1 MAENLDFFNIYIMG
15 MMETCFQ
22 LYFLAKFLKKKMWPP
37 FYFLFAVGAVIIN
50 EFIPSGT
57 MIGFVVFA
65 LLISICG
72 AFACHANFKDSL
84 LYAILIAEIMLLC
97 NGIIGSLM
105 SLPYPWLPA
114 FFHETGNIAA
124 MLICEA
130 ASFLLSG
137 FCYYIVYRYFSR
149 DDLYPV
155 DDRYPV
161 DDLYPA
167 DDLCSADAPDT
178 AMGMQQM
185 FLIFVPILMI
195 FIMSNYINAI
205 EYDFQFEI
213 LADKGP
219 AGHFFSHGQMLVM
232 YLLGLA
238 SLFCILFSY
247 KKLQQI
253 FRLSTEISL
262 LEQQEHSLNQYVEE
276 AKTHYDET
284 RSFRHDIRNHISVVK
299 KLLQNGKLE
308 EAAAYMEDLDDMAEK
323 MSFPCSTNNPVVDIL
338 VGNKLGIAKSM
349 GIDVDCSLLLPY
361 PCGVRDIDICI
372 VLSNALDNAIHAAKS
387 LDAGMGKYIR
397 VSGRIQGDFLMMEI
411 RNSFHG
417 KGAFKKG
424 TGLSNVKKVAE
435 RYGGAMSIETQ
446 ENIFVLHVLL
456 IIPQHP
462 ESSTQQMD

>member
-1 MAENLDFFNIYIMG
+1 MAEYLDFFNIYIMG
-15 MMETCFQ
+15 VVETSFQ
-22 LYFLAKFLKKKMWPP
+22 IYFLAKILKKKIWSPI
-37 FYFLFAVGAVIIN
+37 YFLFTAGAVIIN

-57 MIGFVVFA
+57 IIGFVVFV

-72 AFACHANFKDSL
+72 AFACHANFKASL
-84 LYAILIAEIMLLC
+84 LYATLTTEIMLFC
-97 NGIIGSLM
+97 SGIVNSLM
-105 SLPYPWLPA
+105 SLSYPWMPA

-124 MLICEA
+124 MLSCET

-137 FCYYIVYRYFSR
+137 FCYYIVYCYFSR

-155 DDRYPV
+155 D
-161 DDLYPA
+161 
-167 DDLCSADAPDT
+167 APDT
-178 AMGMQQM
+178 TMGMQQM

-195 FIMSNYINAI
+195 FIMGNYINAI

-219 AGHFFSHGQMLVM
+219 AGHFFSHGQMLFM
-232 YLLGLA
+232 YFLGLA

-276 AKTHYDET
+276 AKTRYDET
-284 RSFRHDIRNHISVVK
+284 KSFRHDIRNHIAVVK
-299 KLLQNGKLE
+299 KLLQGGKLE
-308 EAAAYMEDLDDMAEK
+308 EAVSYIEDMDDMAEK

-361 PCGVRDIDICI
+361 PCSLRDIDICI
-372 VLSNALDNAIHAAKS
+372 VLSNALDNAIQAVKN
-387 LDAGMGKYIR
+387 LGTGTEKYIH

-411 RNSFHG
+411 ENSFHG

-435 RYGGAMSIETQ
+435 KYGGAMSIEIQ
-446 ENIFVLHVLL
+446 ENVFALHVLL
-456 IIPQHP
+456 IISQHP
-462 ESSTQQMD
+462 VNSSQQMD

>member
-1 MAENLDFFNIYIMG
+1 MGADNMAKYLDFFNIYIMG
-15 MMETCFQ
+15 VIEASFYV
-22 LYFLAKFLKKKMWPP
+22 YFLSKFLKKKIWPP
-37 FYFLFAVGAVIIN
+37 FYFLFGVGVVIAG
-50 EFIPSGT
+50 EFIPNGT
-57 MIGFVVFA
+57 IAGFVVFV
-65 LLISICG
+65 LLLSICG
-72 AFACHANFKDSL
+72 AFVCHANFKASL
-84 LYAILIAEIMLLC
+84 LYATLTMEIMLLC
-97 NGIIGSLM
+97 SGIVNSLM

-114 FFHETGNIAA
+114 FFHEPGNVAA

-149 DDLYPV
+149 DALYPV
-155 DDRYPV
+155 DALYAV
-161 DDLYPA
+161 DALYPM
-167 DDLCSADAPDT
+167 DAPDT
-178 AMGMQQM
+178 TMGMQQM

-232 YLLGLA
+232 YFLGLA

-262 LEQQEHSLNQYVEE
+262 LEQQEHSLTQYVEE

-284 RSFRHDIRNHISVVK
+284 KSFRHDIRNHIAVVK
-299 KLLQNGKLE
+299 NLLRSGKLE
-308 EAAAYMEDLDDMAEK
+308 EAVSYMEDMDDMAEK

-338 VGNKLGIAKSM
+338 VGNKLGIAKGM

-361 PCGVRDIDICI
+361 PCSLRDIDICI
-372 VLSNALDNAIHAAKS
+372 VLSNALDNAIQAVKK
-387 LDAGMGKYIR
+387 LDDSIEKYIR

-411 RNSFHG
+411 ENSFHG

-435 RYGGAMSIETQ
+435 KYGGAMSIETQ
-446 ENIFVLHVLL
+446 ENVFILHVLL
-456 IIPQHP
+456 IIPQR
-462 ESSTQQMD
+462 S

>member
-1 MAENLDFFNIYIMG
+1 MGADNMAKYLDFFNIYIMG
-15 MMETCFQ
+15 VIEASFYV
-22 LYFLAKFLKKKMWPP
+22 YFLSKFLKKKIWPP
-37 FYFLFAVGAVIIN
+37 FYFLFGVGVVIAG
-50 EFIPSGT
+50 EFIPNGT
-57 MIGFVVFA
+57 IAGFVVFV
-65 LLISICG
+65 LLLSICG
-72 AFACHANFKDSL
+72 AFVCHANFKASL
-84 LYAILIAEIMLLC
+84 LYATLTMEIMLLC
-97 NGIIGSLM
+97 SGIVNSLM

-114 FFHETGNIAA
+114 FFHEPGNVAA

-149 DDLYPV
+149 DALYPV
-155 DDRYPV
+155 DALYAV
-161 DDLYPA
+161 DALYPM
-167 DDLCSADAPDT
+167 DAPDT
-178 AMGMQQM
+178 TMGMQQM

-219 AGHFFSHGQMLVM
+219 AGHFFSHGQMLAM
-232 YLLGLA
+232 YFLGLA

-247 KKLQQI
+247 KKLQQS
-253 FRLSTEISL
+253 FRLGTEISL

-284 RSFRHDIRNHISVVK
+284 KSFRHDIRNHIAVVK
-299 KLLQNGKLE
+299 NLLQSGKLE
-308 EAAAYMEDLDDMAEK
+308 EAVTYMEDLDDMAEK

-349 GIDVDCSLLLPY
+349 GVNADCSLLLPY
-361 PCGVRDIDICI
+361 PCGIRDIDLCI
-372 VLSNALDNAIHAAKS
+372 VLSNALDNAIHAVKN
-387 LDAGMGKYIR
+387 MGTGIEKYIR

-411 RNSFHG
+411 QNSFHG

-435 RYGGAMSIETQ
+435 KYGGVMSIETQ
-446 ENIFVLHVLL
+446 ENVFVLHVLL

>member
-1 MAENLDFFNIYIMG
+1 MAEYLDFFNIYIMG
-15 MMETCFQ
+15 VMETSFQ
-22 LYFLAKFLKKKMWPP
+22 LYFLAKNLKKKMWPP
-37 FYFLFAVGAVIIN
+37 FYFLFAAGAVITN

-57 MIGFVVFA
+57 IIGFVVFV

-72 AFACHANFKDSL
+72 VFACHANFKASL
-84 LYAILIAEIMLLC
+84 LYAMLTTELMLLC
-97 NGIIGSLM
+97 SGIVSSLM

-114 FFHETGNIAA
+114 FFRETGNIAA
-124 MLICEA
+124 MLLCEA

-137 FCYYIVYRYFSR
+137 FCYYILYRYFSW
-149 DDLYPV
+149 DELYPV
-155 DDRYPV
+155 D
-161 DDLYPA
+161 A
-167 DDLCSADAPDT
+167 LCPADAPDT
-178 AMGMQQM
+178 TMGMQQM

-219 AGHFFSHGQMLVM
+219 AGHFFSHGQMLAM
-232 YLLGLA
+232 YCLGLA

-247 KKLQQI
+247 KKLQQN

-276 AKTHYDET
+276 AKTRYDET
-284 RSFRHDIRNHISVVK
+284 KSFRHDIRNHIAVVK
-299 KLLQNGKLE
+299 KLLQSGKLE
-308 EAAAYMEDLDDMAEK
+308 EAITYMEDLDDMAEK

-349 GIDVDCSLLLPY
+349 GIDVGCSLLLPY
-361 PCGVRDIDICI
+361 PCGIRDIDICI
-372 VLSNALDNAIHAAKS
+372 VLSNALDNAIRAVKS
-387 LDAGMGKYIR
+387 LDAGMEKYIR

-411 RNSFHG
+411 QNSFQG

-446 ENIFVLHVLL
+446 ENVFVLHVLL

-462 ESSTQQMD
+462 ESSAQQMD

>member
-1 MAENLDFFNIYIMG
+1 MGAGNMAEYLDFFNIYIMG
-15 MMETCFQ
+15 VVETSFQ
-22 LYFLAKFLKKKMWPP
+22 IYFLAKILKKKIWSPI
-37 FYFLFAVGAVIIN
+37 YFLFTAGAVIIN

-57 MIGFVVFA
+57 IIGFVVFV

-72 AFACHANFKDSL
+72 AFACHANFKASL
-84 LYAILIAEIMLLC
+84 LYATLTTEIMLFC
-97 NGIIGSLM
+97 SGIVNSLM
-105 SLPYPWLPA
+105 SLSYPWMPA

-124 MLICEA
+124 MLICET

-137 FCYYIVYRYFSR
+137 FCYYIVYCYFSR

-155 DDRYPV
+155 D
-161 DDLYPA
+161 
-167 DDLCSADAPDT
+167 APDT
-178 AMGMQQM
+178 TMGMQQM

-195 FIMSNYINAI
+195 FIMGNYINAI

-219 AGHFFSHGQMLVM
+219 AGHFFSHGQMLFM
-232 YLLGLA
+232 YFLGLA

-276 AKTHYDET
+276 AKTRYDET
-284 RSFRHDIRNHISVVK
+284 KSFRHDIRNHIAVVK
-299 KLLQNGKLE
+299 KLLQGGKLE
-308 EAAAYMEDLDDMAEK
+308 EAVSYIEDMDDMAEK

-361 PCGVRDIDICI
+361 PCSLRDIDICI
-372 VLSNALDNAIHAAKS
+372 VLSNALDNAIQAVKN
-387 LDAGMGKYIR
+387 LGAGTEKYIR

-411 RNSFHG
+411 ENSFHG

-435 RYGGAMSIETQ
+435 KYGGAMSIEIQ
-446 ENIFVLHVLL
+446 ENVFALHVLL
-456 IIPQHP
+456 IISQHP
-462 ESSTQQMD
+462 VSSSQQMD

>member
-1 MAENLDFFNIYIMG
+1 MAEYLDFFNIYILG
-15 MMETCFQ
+15 VMETFFQ
-22 LYFLAKFLKKKMWPP
+22 LYFLAKILKKKMWTP
-37 FYFLFAVGAVIIN
+37 FYFLFAVGAVITN

-57 MIGFVVFA
+57 IIGFVVFV

-72 AFACHANFKDSL
+72 AFACHANFKDSI
-84 LYAILIAEIMLLC
+84 LYATLTTEIMMLC
-97 NGIIGSLM
+97 SGIVNSLM
-105 SLPYPWLPA
+105 SLQYPWLPA
-114 FFHETGNIAA
+114 FFHEAGNIAV

-130 ASFLLSG
+130 ASSLLSV
-137 FCYYIVYRYFSR
+137 FCYCIVYRYFSR

-155 DDRYPV
+155 D
-161 DDLYPA
+161 A
-167 DDLCSADAPDT
+167 LCPADAPDT

-276 AKTHYDET
+276 AKTRYDET
-284 RSFRHDIRNHISVVK
+284 KSFRHDIRNHIAVVK

-308 EAAAYMEDLDDMAEK
+308 EAVTYMEDLDDMAEK

-361 PCGVRDIDICI
+361 PCGIRDIDICI

-387 LDAGMGKYIR
+387 LDAGMEKYIR

-411 RNSFHG
+411 QNSFHG

-446 ENIFVLHVLL
+446 ENVFVLHVLL
-456 IIPQHP
+456 IIPQHS

>member
-1 MAENLDFFNIYIMG
+1 MAEYLDFFNVYIMG
-15 MMETCFQ
+15 VIETSFQ
-22 LYFLAKFLKKKMWPP
+22 IYFLAKLLKKKMWSP
-37 FYFLFAVGAVIIN
+37 FYFLFAVGAVIVG
-50 EFIPSGT
+50 EFIPCGT
-57 MIGFVVFA
+57 IVGFVVFV

-72 AFACHANFKDSL
+72 AFACHANFKASL
-84 LYAILIAEIMLLC
+84 LYATLTTEIMLLC
-97 NGIIGSLM
+97 SGIVSSLM

-130 ASFLLSG
+130 ASFMLSG

-155 DDRYPV
+155 D
-161 DDLYPA
+161 A
-167 DDLCSADAPDT
+167 LCPADAPDT
-178 AMGMQQM
+178 TMGMQQM

-219 AGHFFSHGQMLVM
+219 AGHFFSHGQMLAM
-232 YLLGLA
+232 YFLGLA

-247 KKLQQI
+247 KKLQQS
-253 FRLSTEISL
+253 FRLGTEISL

-284 RSFRHDIRNHISVVK
+284 KSFRHDIKNHIAVVK

-308 EAAAYMEDLDDMAEK
+308 EAVTYMEDLDDMAEK

-349 GIDVDCSLLLPY
+349 GVNADCSLLLPY
-361 PCGVRDIDICI
+361 PCGIRDIDLCI
-372 VLSNALDNAIHAAKS
+372 VLSNALDNAIHAVKN
-387 LDAGMGKYIR
+387 MGTGIEKYIR

-411 RNSFHG
+411 QNSFHG
-417 KGAFKKG
+417 KSVFKKG

-435 RYGGAMSIETQ
+435 KYGGVMSIETQ
-446 ENIFVLHVLL
+446 ENVFVLHVLL
-456 IIPQHP
+456 IIPQRP

>member
-1 MAENLDFFNIYIMG
+1 MGADNMAKYLDFFNIYIMG
-15 MMETCFQ
+15 VIEASFYV
-22 LYFLAKFLKKKMWPP
+22 YFLSKFLKKKIWPP
-37 FYFLFAVGAVIIN
+37 FYFLFGVGVVIAG
-50 EFIPSGT
+50 EFIPNGT
-57 MIGFVVFA
+57 IAGFVVFV
-65 LLISICG
+65 LLLSICG
-72 AFACHANFKDSL
+72 AFVCHANFKASL
-84 LYAILIAEIMLLC
+84 LYATLTMEIMLLC
-97 NGIIGSLM
+97 SGIVNSLM

-114 FFHETGNIAA
+114 FFHEPGNVAA

-149 DDLYPV
+149 DALYPV
-155 DDRYPV
+155 DALYAV
-161 DDLYPA
+161 DALYPM
-167 DDLCSADAPDT
+167 DAPDT
-178 AMGMQQM
+178 TMGMQQM

-213 LADKGP
+213 LVDKGP
-219 AGHFFSHGQMLVM
+219 AGHFFSHGQMLAM
-232 YLLGLA
+232 YFLGLA

-253 FRLSTEISL
+253 FRLNTEISL
-262 LEQQEHSLNQYVEE
+262 LEQQEHSLTQYVEE

-284 RSFRHDIRNHISVVK
+284 KSFRHDIRNHIAVVK
-299 KLLQNGKLE
+299 NLLRSGKLE
-308 EAAAYMEDLDDMAEK
+308 EAVCYMEDMDDMAEK

-338 VGNKLGIAKSM
+338 VGNKLGIAKGM

-361 PCGVRDIDICI
+361 PCSLRDIDICI
-372 VLSNALDNAIHAAKS
+372 VLSNALDNAIQAVKK
-387 LDAGMGKYIR
+387 LDDSIEKYIR

-411 RNSFHG
+411 ENSFHG

-435 RYGGAMSIETQ
+435 KYGGAMSIETQ
-446 ENIFVLHVLL
+446 ENVFILHVLL
-456 IIPQHP
+456 IIPQR
-462 ESSTQQMD
+462 S

>member
-1 MAENLDFFNIYIMG
+1 MAEYLDFFNIYIMG
-15 MMETCFQ
+15 VVETSFQ
-22 LYFLAKFLKKKMWPP
+22 IYFLAKILKKKIWSPI
-37 FYFLFAVGAVIIN
+37 YFLFTAGAVIIN

-57 MIGFVVFA
+57 IIGFVVFV

-72 AFACHANFKDSL
+72 AFACHANFKASL
-84 LYAILIAEIMLLC
+84 LYATLTTEIMLFC
-97 NGIIGSLM
+97 SGIVNSLM
-105 SLPYPWLPA
+105 SLPYPWMPA

-124 MLICEA
+124 MLICET

-137 FCYYIVYRYFSR
+137 FCYYIVYCYFSR

-155 DDRYPV
+155 D
-161 DDLYPA
+161 
-167 DDLCSADAPDT
+167 APDT
-178 AMGMQQM
+178 TMGMQQM

-195 FIMSNYINAI
+195 FIMGNYINAI

-219 AGHFFSHGQMLVM
+219 AGHFFSHGQMLFM
-232 YLLGLA
+232 YFLGLA

-276 AKTHYDET
+276 AKTRYDET
-284 RSFRHDIRNHISVVK
+284 KSFRHDIRNHIAVVK
-299 KLLQNGKLE
+299 KLLQGGKLE
-308 EAAAYMEDLDDMAEK
+308 EAVSYIEDMDDMAEK

-361 PCGVRDIDICI
+361 PCSLRDIDICI
-372 VLSNALDNAIHAAKS
+372 VLSNALDNAIQAVKN
-387 LDAGMGKYIR
+387 LGTGTEKYIH

-411 RNSFHG
+411 ENSFHG

-435 RYGGAMSIETQ
+435 KYGGAMSIEIQ
-446 ENIFVLHVLL
+446 ENVFALHVLL
-456 IIPQHP
+456 IISQHP
-462 ESSTQQMD
+462 VSSSQQMD

>member
-1 MAENLDFFNIYIMG
+1 MAKYLDFFNIYIMG
-15 MMETCFQ
+15 VIEASFYV
-22 LYFLAKFLKKKMWPP
+22 YFLSKFLKKKIWPP
-37 FYFLFAVGAVIIN
+37 FYFLFGVGVVIAG
-50 EFIPSGT
+50 EFIPNGT
-57 MIGFVVFA
+57 IAGFVVFV
-65 LLISICG
+65 LLLSICG
-72 AFACHANFKDSL
+72 AFVCHANFKASL
-84 LYAILIAEIMLLC
+84 LYATLTMEIMLLC
-97 NGIIGSLM
+97 SGIVNSLM

-114 FFHETGNIAA
+114 FFHEPGNVAA

-149 DDLYPV
+149 DALYPV
-155 DDRYPV
+155 DALYAV
-161 DDLYPA
+161 DALYPM
-167 DDLCSADAPDT
+167 DAPDT
-178 AMGMQQM
+178 TMGMQQM

-195 FIMSNYINAI
+195 FIMSNYISAI

-219 AGHFFSHGQMLVM
+219 AGHFFSHGQMLAM
-232 YLLGLA
+232 YFLGLA

-262 LEQQEHSLNQYVEE
+262 LEQQEHSLTQYVEE

-284 RSFRHDIRNHISVVK
+284 KSFRHDIRNHIAVVK
-299 KLLQNGKLE
+299 NLLRSGKLE
-308 EAAAYMEDLDDMAEK
+308 EAVSYMEDMDDMAEK

-338 VGNKLGIAKSM
+338 VGNKLGIAKGM

-361 PCGVRDIDICI
+361 PCSLRDIDICI
-372 VLSNALDNAIHAAKS
+372 VLSNALDNAIQAVKK
-387 LDAGMGKYIR
+387 LDDSIEKYIR

-411 RNSFHG
+411 ENSFHG

-435 RYGGAMSIETQ
+435 KYGGAMSIETQ
-446 ENIFVLHVLL
+446 ENVFILHVLL
-456 IIPQHP
+456 IIPQR
-462 ESSTQQMD
+462 S

>member
-1 MAENLDFFNIYIMG
+1 MGADNMAKYLDFFNIYIMG
-15 MMETCFQ
+15 VIEASFYV
-22 LYFLAKFLKKKMWPP
+22 YFLSKFLKKKIWPP
-37 FYFLFAVGAVIIN
+37 FYFLFGVGVVIAG
-50 EFIPSGT
+50 EFIPNGT
-57 MIGFVVFA
+57 IADFVVFV
-65 LLISICG
+65 LLLSICG
-72 AFACHANFKDSL
+72 AFVCHANFKASL
-84 LYAILIAEIMLLC
+84 LYATLTMEIMLLC
-97 NGIIGSLM
+97 SGIVNSLM

-114 FFHETGNIAA
+114 FFHEPGNVAA

-155 DDRYPV
+155 DDF
-161 DDLYPA
+161 
-167 DDLCSADAPDT
+167 DT
-178 AMGMQQM
+178 TMGIQQM

-195 FIMSNYINAI
+195 FIMSNYIGAI

-213 LADKGP
+213 LVDKGP
-219 AGHFFSHGQMLVM
+219 ATHFFSHGQMLAM
-232 YLLGLA
+232 YFLGLA

-262 LEQQEHSLNQYVEE
+262 LEQQEHSLTQYVEE

-284 RSFRHDIRNHISVVK
+284 KSFRHDIRNHIAVVK
-299 KLLQNGKLE
+299 NLLRSGKLE
-308 EAAAYMEDLDDMAEK
+308 EAVSYMEDMDDMAEK

-338 VGNKLGIAKSM
+338 VGNKLGIAKGM

-361 PCGVRDIDICI
+361 PCSLRDIDICI
-372 VLSNALDNAIHAAKS
+372 VLSNALDNAIQAVKK
-387 LDAGMGKYIR
+387 LDDSIEKYIR
-397 VSGRIQGDFLMMEI
+397 VSGRIQGDFLMVEI
-411 RNSFHG
+411 ENSFHG

-435 RYGGAMSIETQ
+435 KYGGAMSIETQ
-446 ENIFVLHVLL
+446 ENVFILHVLL
-456 IIPQHP
+456 IIPQR
-462 ESSTQQMD
+462 S

>member
-1 MAENLDFFNIYIMG
+1 MAEYLDFFNIYIMG
-15 MMETCFQ
+15 VVETSFQ
-22 LYFLAKFLKKKMWPP
+22 IYFLAKILKKKIWSPI
-37 FYFLFAVGAVIIN
+37 YFLFTAGAVIIN

-57 MIGFVVFA
+57 IIGFVVFV

-72 AFACHANFKDSL
+72 AFACHANFKASL
-84 LYAILIAEIMLLC
+84 LYATLTTEIMLFC
-97 NGIIGSLM
+97 SGIVNSLM
-105 SLPYPWLPA
+105 SLPYPWMPA

-124 MLICEA
+124 MLICET

-155 DDRYPV
+155 D
-161 DDLYPA
+161 
-167 DDLCSADAPDT
+167 APDT
-178 AMGMQQM
+178 TMGMQQM

-195 FIMSNYINAI
+195 FIMGNYINAI

-232 YLLGLA
+232 YFLGLA

-276 AKTHYDET
+276 AKTRYDET
-284 RSFRHDIRNHISVVK
+284 KSFRHDIRNHIAVVK
-299 KLLQNGKLE
+299 KLLQGGKLE
-308 EAAAYMEDLDDMAEK
+308 EAVSYIEDMDDMAEK

-361 PCGVRDIDICI
+361 PCSLRDIDICI
-372 VLSNALDNAIHAAKS
+372 VLSNALDNAIQAVKN
-387 LDAGMGKYIR
+387 LGAGTEKYIH

-411 RNSFHG
+411 ENSFHG

-435 RYGGAMSIETQ
+435 KYGGAMSIEIQ
-446 ENIFVLHVLL
+446 ENVFALHVLL
-456 IIPQHP
+456 IISQHP
-462 ESSTQQMD
+462 VNSSQQMD

>member
-1 MAENLDFFNIYIMG
+1 MGADNMAKYLDFFNIYIMG
-15 MMETCFQ
+15 VIEASFYV
-22 LYFLAKFLKKKMWPP
+22 YFLSKFLKKKIWPP
-37 FYFLFAVGAVIIN
+37 FYFLFGVGVVIAG
-50 EFIPSGT
+50 EFIPNGT
-57 MIGFVVFA
+57 IAGFVVFV
-65 LLISICG
+65 LLLSICG
-72 AFACHANFKDSL
+72 AFVCHANFKASL
-84 LYAILIAEIMLLC
+84 LYATLTMEIMLLC
-97 NGIIGSLM
+97 SGIVNSLM

-114 FFHETGNIAA
+114 FFHEPGNVAA

-149 DDLYPV
+149 DALYPV
-155 DDRYPV
+155 DALYAV
-161 DDLYPA
+161 DALYPM
-167 DDLCSADAPDT
+167 DAPDT
-178 AMGMQQM
+178 TMGMQQM

-219 AGHFFSHGQMLVM
+219 AGHFFSHGQMLAM
-232 YLLGLA
+232 YFLGLA

-262 LEQQEHSLNQYVEE
+262 LEQQEHSLTQYVEE

-284 RSFRHDIRNHISVVK
+284 KSFRHDIRNHIAVVK
-299 KLLQNGKLE
+299 NLLRSGKLE
-308 EAAAYMEDLDDMAEK
+308 EAVSYMEDMDDMAEK

-338 VGNKLGIAKSM
+338 VGNKLGIAKGM

-361 PCGVRDIDICI
+361 PCSLRDIDICI
-372 VLSNALDNAIHAAKS
+372 VLSNALDNAIQAVKK
-387 LDAGMGKYIR
+387 LDDSIEKYIR
-397 VSGRIQGDFLMMEI
+397 VSGRIQGDFLMVEI
-411 RNSFHG
+411 ENSFHG

-435 RYGGAMSIETQ
+435 KYGGAMSIETQ
-446 ENIFVLHVLL
+446 ENVFILHVLL
-456 IIPQHP
+456 IIPQR
-462 ESSTQQMD
+462 S